1 MKSSRALV
9 LFALLA
15 LPLAPA
21 RAQTDADVANA
32 AAVVMQQL
40 DAFRR
45 GDFDTA
51 YGFASEMI
59 HGLFDRVSFER
70 MVTLGYPE
78 IARSTSAYVASGRMA
93 PDGTLYLVMKIRGA
107 NGNAV
112 EAVYEMVREG
122 GSFRINGVVA
132 RPDGASASASAS
144 SRRSSSA
151 ASASSPNRT
160 RS

>member
-1 MKSSRALV
+1 MKSSCALLV
-9 LFALLA
+9 LGLLTLLGPPA
-15 LPLAPA
+15 AAPS
-21 RAQTDADVANA
+21 DADVADA

-45 GDFDTA
+45 GDFDLA
-51 YGFASEMI
+51 YTFASTTI
-59 HGLFDRVSFER
+59 HGLFDRAAFER
-70 MVTLGYPE
+70 MVTHGYPE
-78 IARSTSAYVASGRMA
+78 IARSTSARVAGGRVA
-93 PDGTLYLVMKIRGA
+93 PDGTLYIVMKIRGA

-112 EAVYEMVREG
+112 EAIYEMVREG

-132 RPDGASASASAS
+132 RPDGTSASASAS

-151 ASASSPNRT
+151 ASASPPNRT